1 MKLLTSL
8 FMMALCFELSAIAQ
22 TSVNSKIEAVT
33 VYNDRAVITRK
44 AQIPLKAGVHKL
56 QFKNLPSGLIDQ
68 SVRVSAEGL
77 DVKIQDVRVETEY
90 VEEILQEK
98 LRLLNNQLD
107 ELISEK
113 KELDDRRNIL
123 DDQLE
128 FLKGI
133 QVKTQDDA
141 KRDLS
146 TQRPTVDDWQK
157 TLAFLNTN
165 MTAVYTELRTI
176 VKKQKETQEKIN
188 QLNVQISDYNSSKT
202 AKNIFIEV
210 QATQDGNLTILP
222 SYMIQNAGWAARYDV
237 RVMTETNQVQ
247 LEYHAWIRQ
256 NTGEDW
262 NDVDV
267 TLSTARPDVGGE
279 MPELP
284 AWYLNAGNTYTI
296 SAGKIRNKKQ
306 SNEMEKYEEGG
317 DKPLG
322 GFTEIDVDDAGNE
335 DESTLSVE
343 TQTAATA
350 SLFHIDAKASIP
362 SDNITHKV
370 TIALLKLNATF
381 HYAATPKLSPFAYLT
396 AVIQNTSELPF
407 IAGSINVFS
416 NDNFVVTSSIKTV
429 SPNEKFFVY
438 LGVDPSIKVERK
450 LIDDFSEATGTF
462 SKTQKIT
469 YEYKFAV
476 QNSKKTEQTISV
488 LDHLPISQNEQIKV
502 EQIEPKEKELKK
514 NDDGIL
520 IWNFQLK
527 PLERKEW
534 KLKFSIEFP
543 QGTNIQNDLKVPAVN
558 EFKKQMYMK

>member
-77 DVKIQDVRVETEY
+77 DVKIHDVRVETEY

-176 VKKQKETQEKIN
+176 VKKQKEIQEKIN

-284 AWYLNAGNTYTI
+284 AWYLQTGNTYTTN
-296 SAGKIRNKKQ
+296 NKFFLKKE
-306 SNEMEKYEEGG
+306 SKKSEEGG
-317 DKPLG
+317 DSPFG
-322 GFTEIDVDDAGNE
+322 GLTEMEREVDEKDAE
-335 DESTLSVE
+335 TSLSVE

-350 SLFHIDAKASIP
+350 SLFHIDARSTIP

-488 LDHLPISQNEQIKV
+488 LDHLPISQNEQIRV